1 MKFFIFI
8 SALFTIL
15 GCSNKLSEQVDYYNT
30 PFPSKGFSIPTLMQP
45 PIYVIHEDQTY
56 EIPPPPP
63 RIYVPSAPSSSLVIP
78 AQPNFIPVMPEE
90 STKKIR
96 NALDK

>member
-8 SALFTIL
+8 SVLFTIV
-15 GCSNKLSEQVDYYNT
+15 GCANKLEQPNYLGAMPV
-30 PFPSKGFSIPTLMQP
+30 
-45 PIYVIHEDQTY
+45 YVIHKGQTY

-63 RIYVPSAPSSSLVIP
+63 SIYVPSAPSQSIIIP

-90 STKKIR
+90 SRNRLKMLLTNKK
-96 NALDK
+96 

>member
-8 SALFTIL
+8 SALFIIA
-15 GCSNKLSEQVDYYNT
+15 GCSNKLEQPNYLGEMPV
-30 PFPSKGFSIPTLMQP
+30 
-45 PIYVIHEDQTY
+45 YVIHKGQTY

-63 RIYVPSAPSSSLVIP
+63 RIYVPSAPSQSIIIP

-90 STKKIR
+90 SLNRLKMLLTNKK
-96 NALDK
+96 

>member
-8 SALFTIL
+8 SALFIIA
-15 GCSNKLSEQVDYYNT
+15 GCSNKLEQPNYLGTT
-30 PFPSKGFSIPTLMQP
+30 PV
-45 PIYVIHEDQTY
+45 YVILEGQTY

-63 RIYVPSAPSSSLVIP
+63 NIYVPSAPSSSLVIP

-90 STKKIR
+90 SRQRLKMLLTNKE
-96 NALDK
+96 